1 MTHYL
6 YSLAIEKTISPLQNK
21 ALHFVLTVVSG
32 ACFIAVTYMGSQ
44 RIILGD
50 RPIPPLGKLLY
61 PSTGIWQQAESI
73 DGLPMESMANSEGL
87 QEEVSVFW
95 DDQLIPHIVA
105 QKEHDMFFAQGYVE
119 ASLRLWQM
127 EFTIFAAAGRL
138 SEILGDA
145 PDLRDKILEFDIN
158 QRRMGMVYGA
168 ENKLR
173 AIEQN
178 PEALALLDA
187 YTMGVN
193 AYINSLTYADY
204 PIEYKL
210 LDYQPSPWT
219 NLNSCLLLMAMSK
232 DLTDREFDLEYTNQK
247 NALGEEMFFALYG
260 EYYQSMEPIFPTST
274 YPLSDS
280 THNGRP
286 HQGAHPSSF
295 DLAMPQRLSS
305 PPDKNIGSNNW
316 VIHKERSK
324 SGKPLLA
331 NDPHLSFNAPCI
343 WVEMQI
349 SCPGYNAYGVSFP
362 GAPGIVIGCNDSIG
376 WGVTNAGRDVKDWY
390 QLTIND
396 NRTQYYHDS
405 IWKDLTYREEVI
417 HCRGGEDVILTIP
430 YSHHGPV
437 VYDKTSFP
445 SEQFKGDLA
454 LRWRAHDP
462 TEEFFA
468 FYQINKASNWNEF
481 LDALSYYSCPA
492 QNFIFA
498 SLQGDIGL
506 RQQGDF
512 AVLEKGQGH
521 FVMDGTSSKFDWKES
536 IPFDEMP
543 TLYNPESQYASS
555 ANQHAV
561 SPEYPYYTH
570 GEFEHYRNRRLN
582 SLLNNLHEA
591 SAEDMVTMQY
601 DNYDLFAS
609 EMLPLMLSYLDSN
622 RISNPITR
630 SLQSWDYVADAEKV
644 APSQFHTWYTLYADS
659 LYKDD
664 RFNDIWVK
672 PNEYQTYYQLK
683 DSLDHPFIEGD
694 VVAAQTDLLNTTFD
708 VLCKAQDWDADS
720 SKWGKHKASTISHLL
735 RIDGFSY
742 GLSSAGGGEHILNAS
757 KTSTGPSWRMIL
769 DFSGEKIQGRGHYPG
784 GQSGNPGST
793 QYMGFVDEWLHQ
805 SYHSFVMEDYAFF
818 EKNQAFTKTTLLP

>member
-1 MTHYL
+1 
-6 YSLAIEKTISPLQNK
+6 
-21 ALHFVLTVVSG
+21 
-32 ACFIAVTYMGSQ
+32 
-44 RIILGD
+44 
-50 RPIPPLGKLLY
+50 
-61 PSTGIWQQAESI
+61 
-73 DGLPMESMANSEGL
+73 
-87 QEEVSVFW
+87 
-95 DDQLIPHIVA
+95 
-105 QKEHDMFFAQGYVE
+105 
-119 ASLRLWQM
+119 
-127 EFTIFAAAGRL
+127 
-138 SEILGDA
+138 
-145 PDLRDKILEFDIN
+145 
-158 QRRMGMVYGA
+158 
-168 ENKLR
+168 
-173 AIEQN
+173 
-178 PEALALLDA
+178 
-187 YTMGVN
+187 MGVN

-232 DLTDREFDLEYTNQK
+232 DLTDREFDLEYTNLK

-396 NRTQYYHDS
+396 DRTQYYHDS

-445 SEQFKGDLA
+445 SEQFTGDLA

-582 SLLNNLHEA
+582 SLLDNLHKA

-622 RISNPITR
+622 RISNPVTR

-720 SKWGKHKASTISHLL
+720 SKWGQHKASTISHLL

-793 QYMGFVDEWLHQ
+793 QYMGFVDDWLHQ